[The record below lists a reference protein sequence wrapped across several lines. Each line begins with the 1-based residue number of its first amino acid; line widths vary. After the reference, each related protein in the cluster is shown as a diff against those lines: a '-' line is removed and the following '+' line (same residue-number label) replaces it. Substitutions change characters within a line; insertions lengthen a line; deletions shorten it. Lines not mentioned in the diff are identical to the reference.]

1 MEDQSR
7 RFACDRCRGQK
18 LRCERTQR
26 HADDMVACK
35 RCVRA
40 RAECNTSMSVRMGRP
55 SHSEKKGRTSP
66 RQSRRSSGPAST
78 ASFQST
84 GLARESVPRPP
95 EQPAASVS
103 EWDGSSS
110 EFVNV
115 GQDSSGALDFQD
127 TIDIQHQN
135 SIQQQWQNTSSYPEL
150 SHSTFP
156 INTAGNG
163 STTTYQDGDGIQIAS
178 TPSLNGLDFDHLFG
192 TNTSVASGR
201 HSTLNSGIPHT
212 RTNNSNEED
221 SPNGPLQSED
231 SMDFAIDPRLPAEA
245 KEECLQKLSNLS
257 ADLLQD
263 LKRIGASNPID
274 SAFATPSATTFSS
287 AHPPPVSG
295 HALNVGRMLEHSERF
310 LDILQHVGG
319 SPSNDHVPAPSPA
332 LSNVRYFDLGH
343 GDSDLGFGSAS
354 TTTLSQLL
362 GDGIASPYI
371 SSPASNTSLTGTSN
385 GPKPS
390 GGLIRPDIPT
400 MLAVLTCY
408 TCLIRIYNSVFSYI
422 HRSMTESPST
432 RHKLLPPLPGLHLCG
447 FKLEQHQN
455 LQLEILARVSLHML
469 NRLEKVLD
477 DIGRSC
483 VNSGLLEESMAANL
497 LNMIIKQ
504 SIDMNVGGQKSAG
517 GSLKDITQSIREL
530 LDLNTS

>member
-1 MEDQSR
+1 
-7 RFACDRCRGQK
+7 
-18 LRCERTQR
+18 
-26 HADDMVACK
+26 
-35 RCVRA
+35 
-40 RAECNTSMSVRMGRP
+40 MSVRMGRP

-115 GQDSSGALDFQD
+115 GQESSGALDFQD